1 MLFSVACGF
10 VSAFAWSLHQC
21 FHSADP
27 YGESPFGVTF
37 LVVDLIIAII
47 CGTVI
52 MVVAVGTAAVAF
64 RYLLVRGLTD
74 RRLLIVIVFVSAIIT
89 LYLCIANPPR
99 LGLCRLD

>member
-1 MLFSVACGF
+1 MLFSMACGF

-21 FHSADP
+21 FHSTDP

-37 LVVDLIIAII
+37 LVVDLITAII
-47 CGTVI
+47 CGAVVS
-52 MVVAVGTAAVAF
+52 VVAVGTATVAF
-64 RYLLVRGLTD
+64 RYSLVRGLTD
-74 RRLLIVIVFVSAIIT
+74 RRLLLVIVFVFTIIT